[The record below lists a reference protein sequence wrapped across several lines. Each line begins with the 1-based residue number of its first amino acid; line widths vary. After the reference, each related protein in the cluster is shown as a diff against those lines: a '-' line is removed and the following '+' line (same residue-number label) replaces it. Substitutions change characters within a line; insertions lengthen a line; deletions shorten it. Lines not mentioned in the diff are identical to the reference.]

1 MESIFYVLLSEL
13 DAELKKQVKHFLSA
27 DKPVFVEEVAEPW
40 QNLYLALEYISL
52 PDCISSP
59 SSETLLVGWETD
71 LDHSGL
77 NELIFPFHKA
87 DLVVDSMFFVPEG
100 GDAIWVRSLDEECWQ
115 DERVLVAVRG
125 DFSSDKRVA
134 RWMLHRHR

>member
-1 MESIFYVLLSEL
+1 MESIFYVLLAKL
-13 DAELKKQVKHFLSA
+13 DAELKKQVKHFLTA

-52 PDCISSP
+52 PDCISSLG
-59 SSETLLVGWETD
+59 SETLLVGWEAD

-77 NELIFPFHKA
+77 YELILPFHKA
-87 DLVVDSMFFVPEG
+87 ELFVDSMLFVPEG
-100 GDAIWVRSLDEECWQ
+100 GDAIWVRSLDEESWQ
-115 DERVLVAVRG
+115 DERAPVAVRG
-125 DFSSDKRVA
+125 DFSSGKRVA